1 MGGGCCFAA
10 APEAPPP
17 PPFPEIVF
25 QTWKSRC
32 LPPHFRAWR
41 ASWRRHHPRHRHILW
56 TDEQNRR
63 FVRTH
68 YPHMLDTYDSYEV
81 NIERVDAVRFM
92 FLHKHGGIYADLD
105 FEALRPLDPLLEEH
119 AGFDV
124 VLGRMGDDEGFK
136 DSIPNALM
144 ISKPG
149 ADFWLYVLEQM
160 QARAAVPERPEYH
173 TGPVLLKHCV
183 DTYTGP
189 SRIAVLPAPLLYP
202 INWAQIGE
210 HEELRKVV
218 IAMQQAPPHEEARRL
233 FPSSYAVTY
242 WTHSWE

>member
-10 APEAPPP
+10 APEAPP

-68 YPHMLDTYDSYEV
+68 YPHILDTYDSYEV

-92 FLHKHGGIYADLD
+92 FLHKHGG
-105 FEALRPLDPLLEEH
+105 LRT
-119 AGFDV
+119 
-124 VLGRMGDDEGFK
+124 
-136 DSIPNALM
+136 S
-144 ISKPG
+144 
-149 ADFWLYVLEQM
+149 
-160 QARAAVPERPEYH
+160 
-173 TGPVLLKHCV
+173 
-183 DTYTGP
+183 
-189 SRIAVLPAPLLYP
+189 
-202 INWAQIGE
+202 
-210 HEELRKVV
+210 
-218 IAMQQAPPHEEARRL
+218 L
-233 FPSSYAVTY
+233 FPSPPTY
-242 WTHSWE
+242 VNPLVVPESSLDLQP